1 MIRQSLALATIVVA
15 AAGAGSAQTASFSSH
30 VESVQVDVLV
40 TRDGQPVTGLGPDD
54 FEVRDNGVVQK
65 VDLVSDDD
73 IPLNVVM
80 VLDMSSSLDDRQ
92 IEYLRVA
99 GRALLDGLRDVDQ
112 AALVSFSHFV
122 SQTAPLTSDFERVRA
137 ALDHASASGQTNLID
152 AAFAAMVIGESSVGR
167 PLLIVFSDGVDSTSW
182 LESEAV
188 LDIAKRTDAVIYSAE
203 VGARRLSF
211 LGDLTS
217 ATGGRSIEIES
228 AKDLRGT
235 FRAILEEF
243 RQRYLISYSPE
254 GVTPGGW
261 HRLEV
266 RVRGRG
272 LAVRARPGYLSEK

>member
-1 MIRQSLALATIVVA
+1 MIRQSLALAIIVVA
-15 AAGAGSAQTASFSSH
+15 AAGVGSAQTASFSTK
-30 VESVQVDVLV
+30 VESVRVDVLV
-40 TRDGQPVTGLGPDD
+40 TRDGQPVAGLGRDD

-80 VLDMSSSLDDRQ
+80 VLDMSSSLDAKR

-137 ALDHASASGQTNLID
+137 ALDQASASGQTNLID

-188 LDIAKRTDAVIYSAE
+188 LDIAKRTDAV
-203 VGARRLSF
+203 V
-211 LGDLTS
+211 
-217 ATGGRSIEIES
+217 
-228 AKDLRGT
+228 
-235 FRAILEEF
+235 
-243 RQRYLISYSPE
+243 
-254 GVTPGGW
+254 
-261 HRLEV
+261 
-266 RVRGRG
+266 
-272 LAVRARPGYLSEK
+272 